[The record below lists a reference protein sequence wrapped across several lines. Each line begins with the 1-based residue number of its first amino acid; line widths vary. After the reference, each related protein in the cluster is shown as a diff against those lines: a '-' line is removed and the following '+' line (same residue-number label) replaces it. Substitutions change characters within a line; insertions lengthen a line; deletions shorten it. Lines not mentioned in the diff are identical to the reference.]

1 VSKSVRGLELSYYDR
16 TSKQGE
22 IIIMKL
28 SYIAAGLTSS
38 GIIAV
43 SAMGVASAAT
53 NNSSVKNPNV
63 GSSGI
68 PRTVFKQDHLE
79 AASQVLNTTTA
90 NIQTAHKDKTF
101 AQLLKNAGL
110 TRTTYRQKLKTQLT
124 TDLENQGY
132 TQDQVTIALQ
142 QKTISHLRH
151 HHK

>member
-68 PRTVFKQDHLE
+68 P
-79 AASQVLNTTTA
+79 QVLNTTTA

-110 TRTTYRQKLKTQLT
+110 TRKTYRQKLKTQLT